1 MPRPTREPEP
11 PNRVPATPGPVPWK
25 AIALPAEHGGW
36 GLLGEP
42 VLLGLLLAPATAGAC
57 LALAALS
64 GFLARHPLRL
74 VLLDRRRHVR
84 YPRTAVA
91 ERIFAGYAL
100 GATLLLAAAFALT
113 RTAFWPALVAAA
125 PFALAALAYDALG
138 RSREAAPEALG
149 AVTLSATCAA
159 IALAGGAPAPV
170 AFAAWALLAM
180 RSLTSVL
187 YVRARIRLDRELPAG
202 PGSVLAGHL
211 GALVLSAA
219 MARAGI
225 APWLAVVAFA
235 ILLARAGWGLSPARR
250 PVRPQRLGFGEL
262 AYGVL
267 TLLLVSAGYLAGCAP
282 AGETL
287 AACRLPTP

>member
-1 MPRPTREPEP
+1 MRISSSR
-11 PNRVPATPGPVPWK
+11 A
-25 AIALPAEHGGW
+25 HD
-36 GLLGEP
+36 
-42 VLLGLLLAPATAGAC
+42 TAR
-57 LALAALS
+57 ALAALS

-225 APWLAVVAFA
+225 GPARGRGLRHP
-235 ILLARAGWGLSPARR
+235 ARAGRMGSALPRAARSGHSGSASASWPTECSRSCSSPPAIWPVARRRVRRWQRAACPRPESTVEANWVHKATRRRRPTCSEAARR
-250 PVRPQRLGFGEL
+250 PRRRPARCDRHG
-262 AYGVL
+262 
-267 TLLLVSAGYLAGCAP
+267 
-282 AGETL
+282 
-287 AACRLPTP
+287 